1 MDNAEVTEA
10 MQKDDPIIPIV
21 DGISEKLRALAEM
34 PDAALTAADLLEL
47 VGPRSHVLALL
58 LFALLNLLPGPPGY
72 NFLMA
77 LAMFAVSLS
86 MLFNRPLSFGA
97 WFGRIP
103 LPIKVVQKLLDAL
116 GAMVRWAARISA
128 PRWRGMTGRRA
139 MPFIAVC
146 AVILGLVNMAPIPF
160 MNLIPSIGLAVIC
173 MGVLNEDGKAV
184 LVGVA
189 IAALGTALTIVAA
202 WLLVV
207 LAFALGEIV
216 EHAVDGNEAD

>member
-86 MLFNRPLSFGA
+86 MLFNRP
-97 WFGRIP
+97 
-103 LPIKVVQKLLDAL
+103 
-116 GAMVRWAARISA
+116 
-128 PRWRGMTGRRA
+128 
-139 MPFIAVC
+139 
-146 AVILGLVNMAPIPF
+146 
-160 MNLIPSIGLAVIC
+160 
-173 MGVLNEDGKAV
+173 
-184 LVGVA
+184 
-189 IAALGTALTIVAA
+189 
-202 WLLVV
+202 
-207 LAFALGEIV
+207 
-216 EHAVDGNEAD
+216 

>member
-1 MDNAEVTEA
+1 
-10 MQKDDPIIPIV
+10 
-21 DGISEKLRALAEM
+21 
-34 PDAALTAADLLEL
+34 
-47 VGPRSHVLALL
+47 
-58 LFALLNLLPGPPGY
+58 
-72 NFLMA
+72 
-77 LAMFAVSLS
+77 
-86 MLFNRPLSFGA
+86 
-97 WFGRIP
+97 
-103 LPIKVVQKLLDAL
+103 
-116 GAMVRWAARISA
+116 
-128 PRWRGMTGRRA
+128 